1 MERQSSEKSTFLN
14 RKTPLFNGEKPLGDT
29 GEGGMEMLWHDL
41 DTLSGL
47 VAVTTA
53 LRRELQ
59 SYCPGIRGRWGTI
72 AVAEAVVVG
81 TRLLGGRPAP
91 LVSLGLFGLF
101 VAWLVREATPEEPS
115 WDHGSGVTEEMDRL
129 GANSPWWSD
138 EPQSYTDS
146 DQSSDRKF

>member
-1 MERQSSEKSTFLN
+1 
-14 RKTPLFNGEKPLGDT
+14 
-29 GEGGMEMLWHDL
+29 MLWHDL

-59 SYCPGIRGRWGTI
+59 RYCPGIRGRWGTI

-81 TRLLGGRPAP
+81 TRLVGGSTAP

-101 VAWLVREATPEEPS
+101 VAWLVREATPENPS
-115 WDHGSGVTEEMDRL
+115 CDHGPGVTEEMGHL
-129 GANSPWWSD
+129 GANNPWWSD
-138 EPQSYTDS
+138 GPLSYTDG